1 MTGDLVHQA
10 IVHLRLCALALGA
23 ASLLGIPLG
32 IVAAE
37 FGAARNA
44 ILPLANLA
52 RVVPPLAAL
61 TFVLPFLGVG
71 TPAALVALVL
81 LAVPPIVIATDIGF
95 RNVSPAIREAAA
107 AMGMQ
112 RVQSLFSV
120 EGPLAAP
127 IVLSGMRT
135 AAVEVVAS
143 ATIASFIGAGGL
155 GVAIQQG
162 LSTNQPGLLWPA
174 VAIVAVFAF
183 AAQGMFTL
191 IGTRFQETG

>member
-1 MTGDLVHQA
+1 MNGDLLQQALVHVR
-10 IVHLRLCALALGA
+10 ICALALAVA
-23 ASLLGIPLG
+23 AALGIPLG
-32 IVAAE
+32 VLAAE
-37 FGAARNA
+37 FGAARNV

-81 LAVPPIVIATDIGF
+81 LAIPPIVIATDLAF
-95 RNVSPAIREAAA
+95 RNVPAAIREAAA
-107 AMGMQ
+107 AMGM
-112 RVQSLFSV
+112 RRLQSLLRV
-120 EGPLAAP
+120 EWPLAAP
-127 IVLSGMRT
+127 IVISGMRT

-162 LSTNQPGLLWPA
+162 LSTDQPGILWPA
-174 VAIVAVFAF
+174 VALVALLAF
-183 AAQGMFTL
+183 AAQGIFTAANS
-191 IGTRFQETG
+191 RFKEA

>member
-10 IVHLRLCALALGA
+10 IVHLRLCVLALGA
-23 ASLLGIPLG
+23 AALIGIPLG
-32 IVAAE
+32 VIAAE
-37 FGAARNA
+37 HGAARNA
-44 ILPLANLA
+44 ILPLANLT
-52 RVVPPLAAL
+52 RVIPPLAAL

-71 TPAALVALVL
+71 TPSALVALVL

-107 AMGMQ
+107 AMGM
-112 RVQSLFSV
+112 RRMQSLISV

-127 IVLSGMRT
+127 LVFSGMRT

-162 LSTNQPGLLWPA
+162 LSTNEPSILWPA
-174 VAIVAVFAF
+174 ALIVAVFAF

-191 IGTRFQETG
+191 LGTRFKENG